1 MMRTVSKSSRNFIR
15 LKRFLSFIFNLG
27 SMRKPSAYDLFYD
40 PWNFS
45 LLKIVEIKEEPL
57 IIKNHTKQL
66 KISEKEKNRTQI
78 FLD

>member
-1 MMRTVSKSSRNFIR
+1 
-15 LKRFLSFIFNLG
+15 
-27 SMRKPSAYDLFYD
+27 MRKPSAYDLFYD

-78 FLD
+78 FLDWEETKQFRETYKIFFTAILRNIMNN